1 MRKVL
6 ATVLAGAMVLSL
18 SSVAFAANV
27 GKGTVGGSVV
37 TGNGGS
43 SKTDSNYFIEVS
55 PNSDNAIFEGFEEIY
70 TWGND
75 YNEGDPRSE
84 IKVAIVPNN
93 VVGNRWD
100 EKFPTYRITDIDA
113 HVNSDNISAS
123 VRKNDG
129 SLFAGNAPVVTI
141 KAKAGVRDFE
151 LEDWELDV
159 DMTLQYVSEKSDKTL
174 EYGDKEDITIT
185 LKQTD
190 GVAYS
195 RMQEIQA
202 DEKYSI
208 TKEKGSISDFDEV
221 IDEETR
227 IRAHEYVDVFFKGN
241 YGTDKENMRVVTD
254 EISEVEAYFD
264 DVDVDYYD
272 FIATP
277 KFASKVKVVIDADP
291 GTYLYEFDKSTGD
304 LTKIDATYES
314 DGWAFTTKTLGTY
327 VITEEEYE
335 AGNVTKEE
343 VDEEPTEDETPS
355 KANPGTGAP
364 EL

>member
-6 ATVLAGAMVLSL
+6 ATVLAGAMVLSM
-18 SSVAFAANV
+18 SSVAFAAINARP
-27 GKGTVGGSVV
+27 GTVGGSVV

-43 SKTDSNYFIEVS
+43 SKTASNYYVQVT
-55 PNSDNAIFEGFEEIY
+55 PASDNAIYEGFEEIY

-75 YNEGDPRSE
+75 YDGNDPRSE
-84 IKVAIVPNN
+84 IKVAIVPNGL
-93 VVGNRWD
+93 VGNTWD
-100 EKFPTYRITDIDA
+100 GTVDYRITDIDA
-113 HVNSDNISAS
+113 HVNTDNISAS

-129 SLFAGNAPVVTI
+129 ALFLGNAPVVTI

-159 DMTLQYVSEKSDKTL
+159 DMTIQEASL
-174 EYGDKEDITIT
+174 EAGKIVYGDKEDITIT
-185 LKQTD
+185 LKQSD

-208 TKEKGSISDFDEV
+208 TKERGSICDFDEV

-227 IRAHEYVDVFFKGN
+227 IRANEYVDVFFKGN

-272 FIATP
+272 FIGSP

-335 AGNVTKEE
+335 AGNVTQEE
-343 VDEEPTEDETPS
+343 VDKEPTEDETPS

>member
-1 MRKVL
+1 M
-6 ATVLAGAMVLSL
+6 
-18 SSVAFAANV
+18 SSVAFAAINARP
-27 GKGTVGGSVV
+27 GTVGGSVV

-43 SKTDSNYFIEVS
+43 SKTASNYYVQVT
-55 PNSDNAIFEGFEEIY
+55 PQSDNAIFEGFEEIY

-75 YNEGDPRSE
+75 YDGNDPLSE
-84 IKVAIVPNN
+84 IKVAIVPNGLN
-93 VVGNRWD
+93 GNTWD
-100 EKFPTYRITDIDA
+100 GTVDYRITDIDA
-113 HVNSDNISAS
+113 HVNTDKISAS

-129 SLFAGNAPVVTI
+129 ALFLGNAPVVTI

-159 DMTLQYVSEKSDKTL
+159 DMTIQEASL
-174 EYGDKEDITIT
+174 EAGKIVYGDKEDITIT
-185 LKQTD
+185 LKQSD

-208 TKEKGSISDFDEV
+208 TKEKGSICDFDEV

-227 IRAHEYVDVFFKGN
+227 IRCNEYVDVFFKGN

-291 GTYLYEFDKSTGD
+291 GTYLYEFDKKTGD

-335 AGNVTKEE
+335 AGNVTKIGRAH
-343 VDEEPTEDETPS
+343 V
-355 KANPGTGAP
+355 
-364 EL
+364 